1 MSNTEFIGLLFL
13 VGILTIVSIFKLSVS
28 ITKFT
33 VSVDNLLEWQKSKD
47 DKDVE
52 QDRRLNEY
60 EGRLEKIERT
70 KFINDRV

>member
-70 KFINDRV
+70 NFINDRV

>member
-13 VGILTIVSIFKLSVS
+13 VGIPTIASIFKLSVP
-28 ITKFT
+28 IAKFT

-52 QDRRLNEY
+52 QDRRLNEH

-70 KFINDRV
+70 NFIKDRI

>member
-13 VGILTIVSIFKLSVS
+13 VGIPTIVSIFKLSIS
-28 ITKFT
+28 IAKFT

-52 QDRRLNEY
+52 QDRRLNEH

-70 KFINDRV
+70 NFIKDRI